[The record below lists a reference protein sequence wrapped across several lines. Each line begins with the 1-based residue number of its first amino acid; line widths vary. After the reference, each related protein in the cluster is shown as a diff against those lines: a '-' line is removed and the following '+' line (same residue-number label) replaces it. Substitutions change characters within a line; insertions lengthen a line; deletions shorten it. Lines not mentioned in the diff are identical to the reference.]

1 MALACCSSQE
11 AQESY
16 RRSKEIDQQ
25 IAKEKV
31 YFRRKVK
38 ILLLGAGESGKTT
51 FLKQMRIIHGKD
63 YDEQALLQF
72 RPIIY
77 SNVLKGMKVLA
88 DARRKL
94 RISWGDPECQ
104 SHGDIILNFQHN
116 TAQQGLETS
125 VFLEHVI
132 SVKKLWNDPGIQEA
146 YKRKNEFQLVYI
158 YIFIAFTLSKM

>member
-1 MALACCSSQE
+1 MALVCCKNPEEKE
-11 AQESY
+11 AYQI
-16 RRSKEIDQQ
+16 SKKIDTQ

-31 YFRRKVK
+31 FFRRKVK

-63 YDEQALLQF
+63 FDLEALLEF

-77 SNVLKGMKVLA
+77 SNVLKGMKVLV

-104 SHGDIILNFQHN
+104 AYGDIILNFQPTGPVN
-116 TAQQGLETS
+116 IET
-125 VFLEHVI
+125 FLENVDN
-132 SVKKLWNDPGIQEA
+132 VNKLWNDAGVQEA
-146 YKRKNEFQLVYI
+146 YKRRNEFQLVCLPQK
-158 YIFIAFTLSKM
+158 F

>member
-1 MALACCSSQE
+1 MQCCKSQE
-11 AQESY
+11 EYEQY
-16 RRSKEIDQQ
+16 QRSKKIDQQ

-63 YDEQALLQF
+63 FDKEALLEF

-77 SNVLKGMKVLA
+77 SNVLKGMKVLV

-94 RISWGDPECQ
+94 KIPWGDPECQ
-104 SHGDIILNFQHN
+104 AYGDMLLSFQPAGQIDTN
-116 TAQQGLETS
+116 L
-125 VFLEHVI
+125 FLEHCEG
-132 SVKKLWNDPGIQEA
+132 VKKLWSDSGIQEA
-146 YKRKNEFQLVYI
+146 YKRRNEFQLVKKT
-158 YIFIAFTLSKM
+158 FCFVS